1 MGICN
6 SGQWDVRRI
15 SMYYLSVKQGRVGMS
30 PPFFPLLP
38 WSCRSH
44 VPNGIWHGGGWQLTL
59 HRAWVGLRHWDFDHY
74 LPQHDL
80 AYKKIHGN
88 SIYLDDWGFWH
99 NLGFAPRANVSR
111 ASPWCGSV
119 LPIGRRLRRRG
130 WPGPW
135 AILGTASHA
144 PVGRLESCPR
154 TATDLLWDCEQVTP
168 FPHL

>member
-1 MGICN
+1 MTLCVFRKTPAVRMGICN

-80 AYKKIHGN
+80 AYKKKYMEIVFILMTRGFGTTSDLHPEQMSHEPHPGVAL
-88 SIYLDDWGFWH
+88 SFRLVEGWGGEVGQDRGLSWE
-99 NLGFAPRANVSR
+99 LPRM
-111 ASPWCGSV
+111 
-119 LPIGRRLRRRG
+119 L
-130 WPGPW
+130 
-135 AILGTASHA
+135 
-144 PVGRLESCPR
+144 
-154 TATDLLWDCEQVTP
+154 Q
-168 FPHL
+168 